1 MLLFFLNQ
9 RIIEHSKLEGAH
21 KGHQVLCFLFCSQK
35 KATRNKSK
43 SKRKIRLK
51 LPLPFIVLERRELAQ
66 FNQIK
71 EEVALP
77 AGHNVFGKVVKGPD
91 AAASVL

>member
-1 MLLFFLNQ
+1 M
-9 RIIEHSKLEGAH
+9 EGAH